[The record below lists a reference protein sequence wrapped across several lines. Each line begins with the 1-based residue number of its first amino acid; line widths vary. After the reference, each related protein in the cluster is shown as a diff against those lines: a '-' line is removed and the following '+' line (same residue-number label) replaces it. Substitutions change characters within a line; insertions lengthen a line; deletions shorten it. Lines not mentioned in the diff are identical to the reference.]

1 MEREGPPPRRDAFA
15 ILRCCVNRA
24 MLICEEPD
32 ANPARRLLQA
42 LLEGW
47 GPEPAP
53 TVTVCSP
60 PEFRIADRRF
70 TQVDAVWL
78 YVGASM
84 SEGAAQE
91 FLGLMEHWRCPVL
104 LSRVG
109 ETAAIGTALGEGVV
123 VGPPHES
130 PDRLRLIFKAML
142 AQGHVI
148 RGMRMELDLMRRHQ
162 AGLAVQIDKFDEE
175 LRLAARLQRQFLP
188 QRLPQLPGV
197 SFDVLFRPA
206 SYVSG
211 DIYDVHQL
219 SPELTGFYIADAV
232 GHGVPAA
239 LLTMFIKQA
248 FQGRENG
255 ERKGRI
261 LGLDELMVRLNR
273 ELLARQSN
281 HVQFTTACY
290 GRLNAA
296 TGELEMVRAG
306 HPSPLLM
313 RASGA
318 VEPLTPDGPLLG
330 VFEDGEFEV
339 LRTKLEPGDRLLVYS
354 DGFEL
359 AFDDEMIKPDA
370 ADPRHM
376 RELRSLGRGDSR
388 EAMRNLELR
397 LDEQAGSL
405 HQRDDL
411 TAILID
417 VREPQPA

>member
-1 MEREGPPPRRDAFA
+1 M
-15 ILRCCVNRA
+15 
-24 MLICEEPD
+24 
-32 ANPARRLLQA
+32 
-42 LLEGW
+42 
-47 GPEPAP
+47 
-53 TVTVCSP
+53 
-60 PEFRIADRRF
+60 
-70 TQVDAVWL
+70 
-78 YVGASM
+78 
-84 SEGAAQE
+84 
-91 FLGLMEHWRCPVL
+91 
-104 LSRVG
+104 LSRAG
-109 ETAAIGTALGEGVV
+109 EASPIGTPLGEGMVV
-123 VGPPHES
+123 APPHES
-130 PDRLRLIFKAML
+130 VDRLGLVFKTLL

-148 RGMRMELDLMRRHQ
+148 RGLRVELELMRRHQ

-188 QRLPQLPGV
+188 QRLPQIPGV

-211 DIYDVHQL
+211 DIYDIHQL
-219 SPELTGFYIADAV
+219 SPDLTGFYVADAV

-273 ELLARQSN
+273 ELLSRQSQN
-281 HVQFTTACY
+281 VQFTTACY
-290 GRLNAA
+290 GRLNTA
-296 TGELEMVRAG
+296 TRELELVRAG

-313 RASGA
+313 RANGS

-330 VFEDGEFEV
+330 VFEDGEFEIM
-339 LRTKLEPGDRLLVYS
+339 RTKLEPGDRLLVYS

-359 AFDDEMIKPDA
+359 AFGDEVHES
-370 ADPRHM
+370 DPRHM
-376 RELRSLGRGDSR
+376 RELRSLGSGDSR

-417 VREPQPA
+417 MGGQQAA